1 MPELILCQKEEITPV
16 ADAIREL
23 CAVDEEMSLVSMRA
37 RITNAA
43 AAMQEQKELIGQISE
58 ALGVTPSDSTASIEG
73 NTKLLEDLLD
83 TAENSAGLLPEL
95 TNEGNAAD
103 LLKGKQLIDSDG
115 QIVTGT
121 IESKTAANISLNEST
136 GIVSVPKGYYASA
149 VSHTIPNAEI
159 QFSVIEDSGH
169 AYGLVTPTQKGY
181 LKDTPVP
188 TYIGEYSANVNY
200 TFDDI
205 VLTPHNIPQGYVA
218 AESSVQIAPAVVNE
232 VEEQTD
238 LIDRI
243 LSTVIELPPQNPP
256 AIILPDPPPA
266 PEPEPIGELTFV
278 LTTGNSVTMEQLTNI
293 MCSSGVVNQVKL
305 GDEVLWEYD
314 LIKDCEIILAPT
326 EYTFEWIPED
336 DFGYIGSPCRLSQAV
351 QEGDDLIVVLNGTPY
366 RGVVYTQ
373 EFSND
378 KEALAWRAEGL
389 ASGYVWLTDYNY
401 NAESTT
407 TLYFE
412 TSLNIGNPITVEIY
426 RTRY

>member
-23 CAVDEEMSLVSMRA
+23 CAVNEEMSLVSMRA

-121 IESKTAANISLNEST
+121 IESKTAANVSLNEST

-149 VSHTIPNAEI
+149 VSHTIPKAEI
-159 QFSVIEDSGH
+159 QIGIIEDNGH

-218 AESSVQIAPAVVNE
+218 AESSVQIAPAVVDE

-256 AIILPDPPPA
+256 AVILPDAPPA

-314 LIKDCEIILAPT
+314 LIKDCEVILAPT
-326 EYTFEWIPED
+326 EYAFEWLPED
-336 DFGYIGSPCRLSQAV
+336 NFGYIGRACQLSQAV
-351 QEGDDLIVVLNGTPY
+351 YNGDDLIVVINGTPY

-373 EFSND
+373 EFSNG
-378 KEALAWRAEGL
+378 KKALAWGAEGL
-389 ASGYVWLTDYNY
+389 ASGYVQLTDYNY
-401 NAESTT
+401 NTESTT

-412 TSLNIGNPITVEIY
+412 TSLNTGNPITVEIY

>member
-23 CAVDEEMSLVSMRA
+23 CAVGEEMSLVSMRA

-58 ALGVTPSDSTASIEG
+58 ALGITPSDSTASIEG

-103 LLKGKQLIDSDG
+103 LLKGKQLINSDG

-121 IESKTAANISLNEST
+121 IESKTAANVSLNEST

-366 RGVVYTQ
+366 RGIVYTQ

>member
-1 MPELILCQKEEITPV
+1 MI
-16 ADAIREL
+16 
-23 CAVDEEMSLVSMRA
+23 A

-121 IESKTAANISLNEST
+121 IESKTAANVSLNEST

-149 VSHTIPNAEI
+149 VSHTIPKAEI
-159 QFSVIEDSGH
+159 QIGIIEDNGH

-218 AESSVQIAPAVVNE
+218 AESSVQIVPAVVDE

-256 AIILPDPPPA
+256 AVILPDAPPA

-293 MCSSGVVNQVKL
+293 MCSSGVVNQVNL

-314 LIKDCEIILAPT
+314 LIKDCEVILAPT
-326 EYTFEWIPED
+326 EYAFEWLPED
-336 DFGYIGSPCRLSQAV
+336 NFGYIGRACQLSQAV
-351 QEGDDLIVVLNGTPY
+351 YNGDDLIVVLNGTPY

-373 EFSND
+373 EFSNG
-378 KEALAWRAEGL
+378 KKALAWGAEGL
-389 ASGYVWLTDYNY
+389 TSGYVQLTDFNY
-401 NAESTT
+401 NTESTT
-407 TLYFE
+407 TFYFE
-412 TSLNIGNPITVEIY
+412 NSFNTGNPITVEIY

>member
-23 CAVDEEMSLVSMRA
+23 CAVNEEMSLVSMRA

-58 ALGVTPSDSTASIEG
+58 ALGVIPSDSTASIEG

-181 LKDTPVP
+181 LKDSPVP

-256 AIILPDPPPA
+256 AVILPDPPPA

-314 LIKDCEIILAPT
+314 LIKDCEVILAPT
-326 EYTFEWIPED
+326 EYAFEWLPED
-336 DFGYIGSPCRLSQAV
+336 DFGYIGMACQLSQAV